1 MNQAQSPQ
9 ADAPRWS
16 LDELCK
22 LSALSKRTVR
32 YYLQMAL
39 MAKPFGE
46 KRGAHYGQIH
56 LDQLLR
62 IRELSEAGVALDRI
76 RLILHGDPSPVHAPP
91 KQAGAVTVQS
101 HIHLGEGIELVIDA
115 QRAQLSP
122 EQLRALAQAITR
134 SYQHIK
140 ES

>member
-1 MNQAQSPQ
+1 MNQAQQ
-9 ADAPRWS
+9 LETDTKRWS
-16 LDELCK
+16 LDDLCK
-22 LSALSKRTVR
+22 LTALPKRTVR
-32 YYLQMAL
+32 YYMQIEL

-46 KRGAHYGQIH
+46 KRGSHYGQIH

-62 IRELSEAGVALDRI
+62 IRELSEAGVSLDRI
-76 RLILHGDPSPVHAPP
+76 RSILHGDPSPVQAPP
-91 KQAGAVTVQS
+91 KQTGAVTVQS

-122 EQLRALAQAITR
+122 EQLRALAQAITHT
-134 SYQHIK
+134 YQQIK